1 MVPLSA
7 YLAGMPT
14 CVAAITCM
22 LMYGAGNNVVVR
34 LSTEAIIAG
43 KLAGMNSVAVPI
55 KTTALHWHSQYQ
67 QMLSAM
73 TLHVQAHTNASSVFD
88 AGVDTMSV
96 KLTIKRM
103 QGYAAPKKA
112 AKLNMALISRLKL
125 LGKAARDKASLLGTF
140 SIYKVA
146 CNCTCSVGNLQVDN
160 LGEDAGSSG
169 TWHKVHQTSRSLDS
183 FLSTP

>member
-1 MVPLSA
+1 MVQATTL
-7 YLAGMPT
+7 LID
-14 CVAAITCM
+14 CKHI
-22 LMYGAGNNVVVR
+22 R

-43 KLAGMNSVAVPI
+43 KLVGTPPVAVPSNP
-55 KTTALHWHSQYQ
+55 TALHWHSQYP

-73 TLHVQAHTNASSVFD
+73 ALHVQAHTNASSVFD

-125 LGKAARDKASLLGTF
+125 LGKAARDKASLLDTF

-146 CNCTCSVGNLQVDN
+146 RNCTCSNGNLQVDS
-160 LGEDAGSSG
+160 LAEDAGGSG
-169 TWHKVHQTSRSLDS
+169 TWNKVHQTS
-183 FLSTP
+183 